1 MVLGVLQL
9 AQAAPIF
16 GGFDIVDSKGLKY
29 HVVSVSKADVSRLE
43 EKDCDVGCVQDC
55 WRTEASNLLLRCADY
70 CGCKEL
76 VRSSSPQ
83 DTEPVAEEQ
92 PATEGKKKRKCSTP
106 SEEAPADVPATEEQ
120 PATEGKKKR
129 KCSSPSEEAEAPADV
144 PATEEQPATKG
155 KKKRK
160 SHQEPTTPPRKLP
173 RSTAP
178 PPKEDAP
185 ASEPTSTEEPAPAV
199 RKTKRSTAPPQPKPD
214 EATDTPTEES
224 AEPTA
229 AFAQCSSDCFAV
241 CGTKPS
247 CILSCQSHFCK
258 TQEVGS
264 LWTGLLCV
272 VVGVAIVAAFYV
284 SYRHL
289 VLKKKPQR
297 LLGERLAVHSSP

>member
-9 AQAAPIF
+9 VQAAPIF

-92 PATEGKKKRKCSTP
+92 PATEGKKKRKCSSP

-120 PATEGKKKR
+120 PATE
-129 KCSSPSEEAEAPADV
+129 
-144 PATEEQPATKG
+144 G

-258 TQEVGS
+258 TQEIGS

-289 VLKKKPQR
+289 VLKKPQR